1 VEPSDSRLRD
11 LGDAV
16 AEAQD
21 AMRRQRNHVAKAQ
34 RSFAAI
40 VAAGLAP
47 ARRPLPPRVRLVALL
62 VVAVLAAGAP
72 VGLWLARRPHALA
85 FVVGPAADPGRVG
98 AWMAAPPG
106 GELTLAFSD
115 GTVLVLEAGARARV
129 ASAADRAAR
138 VLIESGR
145 VRVASRADGVRWS
158 FDAGPLTIE
167 TRGARLDLAWD
178 PIDERFATT
187 VFEGAADV
195 QGDCLA
201 AARPVGAGET
211 LDISCRREPPPP
223 APQN

>member
-1 VEPSDSRLRD
+1 MEPSDSRLRD

-21 AMRRQRNHVAKAQ
+21 AVRRQRNHAAKAQ
-34 RSFAAI
+34 RSFAAA

-47 ARRPLPPRVRLVALL
+47 ARRPLPPRARWAALL
-62 VVAVLAAGAP
+62 VAVLLAAGGGA
-72 VGLWLARRPHALA
+72 VLLRARRPHPLV

-115 GTVLVLEAGARARV
+115 GTALVLEAGARARV
-129 ASAADRAAR
+129 SSVGDRTVR

-145 VRVASRADGVRWS
+145 LRVAARVDGARWS
-158 FDAGPLTIE
+158 FDAGPLTID

-201 AARPVGAGET
+201 AARPVAAGET
-211 LDISCRREPPPP
+211 LDISCRRETPPP
-223 APQN
+223 QN